1 MQQIIDDYMDWK
13 HGKTSISPAWDT
25 NTRNLVSRF
34 LSYLKVPLREA
45 TTDNIVKAI
54 GKIRQNKKLK
64 QNYQRQLINTGKSFS
79 IWLARTNT
87 AIDVVQ
93 IASIE
98 LPKLQWKTKKPEDM
112 LSPDEVS
119 RVIQT
124 ARNPR
129 DKALLATLYDGSNRP
144 TELLRLKWSDI
155 IRDEYGAYFTTD
167 AKTDKE
173 RRIRLTNISLGYLDQ
188 WQKKHPDPSPDQY
201 VFCTINATSK
211 GIRPVSIDNL
221 QRLVKNI
228 KRDTGIKKLKPSIF
242 RPTRITHD
250 VSAEY
255 PLPFIMKK
263 NWGTLKTKMI
273 DLYTNIDNNYLD
285 ETALRHANMKTVS
298 DQKEKKTYK
307 VEPPVCQK
315 CSTVNLLEA
324 QFCSKCMAPLTDA
337 ARQSRESSSQLIDS
351 LLDDNEIDAVVRE
364 IIARRKARSKHTAAP
379 GLIT

>member
-1 MQQIIDDYMDWK
+1 MFISLYIPYSSMQQFIDDYLEYK
-13 HGKTSISPAWDT
+13 HGLSEISPAWDT

-34 LSYLKVPLREA
+34 LSYLNVQPDKA
-45 TTDNIVKAI
+45 TTDDVIKTI

-64 QNYQRQLINTGKSFS
+64 QNYQRQLINTGKSVS
-79 IWLARTNT
+79 IWLARSNT
-87 AIDVVQ
+87 TIDVVQ
-93 IASIE
+93 IAAIE

-112 LSPDEVS
+112 LTPDEVS

-155 IRDEYGAYFTTD
+155 IRDEYGSYFTTD

-173 RRIRLTNISLGYLDQ
+173 RRIRLTNISLGYLNQ

-201 VFCTINATSK
+201 VFCTINATAK

-250 VSAEY
+250 VSSGYE
-255 PLPFIMKK
+255 LPYIMKK
-263 NWGTLKTKMI
+263 NWGSLKTKMI

-298 DQKEKKTYK
+298 DQKEKKMYK
-307 VEPPVCQK
+307 VEPPVCPK
-315 CSTVNLLEA
+315 CSSFNLLEA
-324 QFCSKCMAPLTDA
+324 QFCSKCMTPLSEA
-337 ARQSRESSSQLIDS
+337 AIEKVTSQQAILREMIAEEIKK
-351 LLDDNEIDAVVRE
+351 LL
-364 IIARRKARSKHTAAP
+364 
-379 GLIT
+379 